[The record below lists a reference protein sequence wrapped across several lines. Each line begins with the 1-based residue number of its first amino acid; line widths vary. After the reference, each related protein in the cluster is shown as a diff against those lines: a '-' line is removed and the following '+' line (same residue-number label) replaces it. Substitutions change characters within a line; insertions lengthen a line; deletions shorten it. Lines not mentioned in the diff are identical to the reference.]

1 MGLLKGPPR
10 LYGYGK
16 IKNNRH
22 WGTSSIKGAQQLEAE
37 MQSLRTGKNKES
49 FKALRNWT
57 FSRVLDGNS
66 GLSKNYT

>member
-37 MQSLRTGKNKES
+37 RKLQGSEK
-49 FKALRNWT
+49 
-57 FSRVLDGNS
+57 LDLQQGS
-66 GLSKNYT
+66 GWKFRSV